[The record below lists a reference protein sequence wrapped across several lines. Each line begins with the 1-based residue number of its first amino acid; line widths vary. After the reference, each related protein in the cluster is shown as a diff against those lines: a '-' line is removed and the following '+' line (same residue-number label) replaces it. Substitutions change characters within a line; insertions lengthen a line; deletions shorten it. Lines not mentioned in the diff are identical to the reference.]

1 MKKLFISQPMTG
13 LSHEQILLE
22 RNRAYEKAKE
32 VLKDDVVVVL
42 DSYFY
47 DYNPTNNRIPLQY
60 LAKSLTVLADADI
73 VYFAE
78 GWDQARGCALEHAI
92 AEQYGINNIFTK
104 ETIAL
109 PEKEEE

>member
-22 RNRAYEKAKE
+22 RNRAYERAKE

-60 LAKSLTVLADADI
+60 LAKSLTVLANADI

-78 GWDQARGCALEHAI
+78 GWEGSKGCRIEHQCAI
-92 AEQYGINNIFTK
+92 EYCIPFIYGGKANGECK
-104 ETIAL
+104 
-109 PEKEEE
+109 